1 MTHGAALSVRR
12 MEREHVES
20 QALIS
25 VGYDP
30 DRRIMEV
37 EFEGG
42 AVYRYLDVPAELYA
56 GLMAAP
62 SQGQYFA
69 EHVRN
74 VGFEY
79 MRMDSDE
86 GTD

>member
-1 MTHGAALSVRR
+1 MTHGAAPSLRR

-20 QALIS
+20 QALLS

-30 DRRIMEV
+30 DRRILEV

-42 AVYRYLDVPAELYA
+42 AVYRYFDVPAHLHA
-56 GLMAAP
+56 ALMSAP

-69 EHVRN
+69 EHVRD

-79 MRMDSDE
+79 MRMDGDE
-86 GTD
+86 EAD